1 MYNNYDH
8 PLWKEYSAL
17 NITIG
22 HGGIDWLVC
31 RAFVEA
37 VKTGSEPP
45 IDAYDTATWM
55 AVTALSEMSI
65 SHGGAPVAFPDFTK
79 GKWILNRKKNES
91 KYSLA
96 ELVTDDTSPICP

>member
-45 IDAYDTATWM
+45 IDAYDTATLM

-65 SHGGAPVAFPDFTK
+65 SQGGAPVAFPDFTK
-79 GKWILNRKKNES
+79 GKWILNRKKTKASTHLQN
-91 KYSLA
+91 L
-96 ELVTDDTSPICP
+96 